1 MSQQWEYRT
10 VRIGIR
16 GDVATESAV
25 NAALAEWAAEGW
37 ELVNGSYGA
46 AGSVGFAVVWL
57 FWRRPR

>member
-25 NAALAEWAAEGW
+25 NTALAEWAAEGW

-46 AGSVGFAVVWL
+46 AGSVGFAVVGL